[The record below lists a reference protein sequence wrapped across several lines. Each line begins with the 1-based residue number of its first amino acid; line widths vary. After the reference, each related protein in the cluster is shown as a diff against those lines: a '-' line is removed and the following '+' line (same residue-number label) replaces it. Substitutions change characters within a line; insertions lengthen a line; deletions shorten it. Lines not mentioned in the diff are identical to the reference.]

1 MELHVKNKEHV
12 LRIGELIDEHKGK
25 DTIILYVGEICSWTD
40 FFIITTV
47 RSDAHL
53 RGLLRYLFEYLKRNN
68 ITPINF
74 RKNIDEKGWVLIDC
88 GDFIIHLM
96 ENEQRTFYELER
108 LWFKGIIVY
117 HSSRSL

>member
-1 MELHVKNKEHV
+1 MELHVKNEKHV
-12 LRIGELIDEHKGK
+12 LQIGNLIDAHKGE
-25 DTIILYVGEICSWTD
+25 DTIILYVGDICSWTD

-53 RGLLRYLFEYLKRNN
+53 RGLLRYLSEYFKKNN
-68 ITPINF
+68 ITPINL

-96 ENEQRTFYELER
+96 ENEQRVFYELER
-108 LWFKGIIVY
+108 LWFKGKVIY
-117 HSSRSL
+117 HSSRSS